1 MRPKE
6 KSNRGVGALV
16 PLTILLLLV
25 GLTAW
30 LDRTV
35 EQTVPPATRPVTHD
49 PDYVVEKFT
58 VLRLSELGET
68 HYSLTAQKLIHY
80 PDDDTSHLA
89 QPVLRELQP
98 GKPDVRIR
106 ADRGLVTAQGDEAKL
121 YDNVEIFRA
130 GDKNAGKGAPPAGSG
145 AAAKAGP
152 GAAKGGAKAAGPG
165 RGGNASEDLRITTSY
180 LRVRPDDDR
189 ADTPAQVTVENG
201 LSTLVGTGMDFD
213 NRYRNVR
220 LHSAV
225 TARYIKR
232 PE

>member
-30 LDRTV
+30 LNRTV
-35 EQTVPPATRPVTHD
+35 EQTLPAAARPVTHD

-68 HYSLTAQKLIHY
+68 HYSLSAQKLIHY

-89 QPVLRELQP
+89 RPVLRELQP

-130 GDKNAGKGAPPAGSG
+130 GDKSAGKAQSGAKPGAKPAGPANTS
-145 AAAKAGP
+145 
-152 GAAKGGAKAAGPG
+152 
-165 RGGNASEDLRITTSY
+165 ASEDLRITTSY

-201 LSTLVGTGMDFD
+201 LSTLIGTGMDFD

>member
-6 KSNRGVGALV
+6 KSNRGIGALV
-16 PLTILLLLV
+16 PLMILLLLV

-30 LDRTV
+30 LSRTV
-35 EQTVPPATRPVTHD
+35 EKTLPPTARPVTHD
-49 PDYVVEKFT
+49 PDYIVEKFT
-58 VLRLSELGET
+58 VLRLSDLGET
-68 HYSLTAQKLIHY
+68 HYSLNAQKLIHY

-89 QPVLRELQP
+89 LPVLKELQP
-98 GKPDVRIR
+98 GKPDVRVR
-106 ADRGLVTAQGDEAKL
+106 ADRGLITSQGDEVKM

-130 GDKNAGKGAPPAGSG
+130 GDKSARP
-145 AAAKAGP
+145 AAAP
-152 GAAKGGAKAAGPG
+152 GSAKGSAKASAMK
-165 RGGNASEDLRITTSY
+165 NDSEDLRITTTY

-201 LSTLVGTGMDFD
+201 ASTLVGTGMDFD

-232 PE
+232 QE

>member
-16 PLTILLLLV
+16 PLMILLLLV

-30 LDRTV
+30 LNRTV
-35 EQTVPPATRPVTHD
+35 ERTVPAPAKPVTHD
-49 PDYVVEKFT
+49 PDYIVEKFT
-58 VLRLSELGET
+58 VLRLSDLGET
-68 HYSLTAQKLIHY
+68 RYSLTAQKLIHY

-89 QPVLRELQP
+89 QPVLKQLQP
-98 GKPDVRIR
+98 GKPDTRTR
-106 ADRGLVTAQGDEAKL
+106 ADRGLVTSQGDEVKM

-130 GDKNAGKGAPPAGSG
+130 GDKGSVST
-145 AAAKAGP
+145 AT
-152 GAAKGGAKAAGPG
+152 AKAAANPG
-165 RGGNASEDLRITTSY
+165 NGKGRASNDTEDLRITTTY
-180 LRVRPDDDR
+180 LRVRPDDDH

-201 LSTLVGTGMDFD
+201 ASTLVGTGMDYD

-232 PE
+232 QE

>member
-30 LDRTV
+30 LNRTV
-35 EQTVPPATRPVTHD
+35 EQTLPAAARPITHD

-68 HYSLTAQKLIHY
+68 HYSLSAQKLIHY

-89 QPVLRELQP
+89 QPVLRELQS

-130 GDKNAGKGAPPAGSG
+130 GDKKAGK
-145 AAAKAGP
+145 AAQPGGTVNAKP
-152 GAAKGGAKAAGPG
+152 GAKPASPA
-165 RGGNASEDLRITTSY
+165 NSSASEDLRITTSY
-180 LRVRPDDDR
+180 LRVLPDADH

-201 LSTLVGTGMDFD
+201 LSTLIGTGMDFD